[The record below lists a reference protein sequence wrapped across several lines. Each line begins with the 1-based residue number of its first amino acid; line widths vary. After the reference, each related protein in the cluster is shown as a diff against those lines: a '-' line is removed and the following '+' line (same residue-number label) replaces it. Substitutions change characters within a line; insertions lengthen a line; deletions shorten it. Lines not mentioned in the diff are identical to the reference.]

1 MAIND
6 NGATNYIRFS
16 SYLQGRNHVYLDKKH
31 LTRRRAFAGLCKR
44 ILFKMLYLARYFYK
58 YEARMNVSYYIKGTF
73 AGLKGNMD
81 NNIQF

>member
-1 MAIND
+1 M
-6 NGATNYIRFS
+6 YIWI
-16 SYLQGRNHVYLDKKH
+16 RNILHAEEL
-31 LTRRRAFAGLCKR
+31 
-44 ILFKMLYLARYFYK
+44 LFKMLYLARYFYK